1 MVSDALVDLVS
12 GSAGGVANVLVG
24 QPMDTVKVK
33 LQTFPHLYRGT
44 FQCFTNTWRNEG
56 LFRGLYAGSTPAL
69 VANVSEN
76 SCLFAARGLT
86 QGLVARLCG
95 VEKVEHLSTLQD
107 GAAGSLASLLPD
119 IVLCPTELV
128 KCKLQAARETGQGGA
143 GAGGIVRGIF
153 REKGFLGFFQ
163 GLVPLWCRDVP
174 GYFCFFLSYEGSRSA
189 LASWGG
195 RSKDAL
201 SAPETMLCGGLAG
214 VCFWTCVFP
223 MDVVKSRIQ
232 VRGIQGSVLS
242 IGLNI
247 LRHEGAA
254 TLYRGL
260 TPALLRIFPS
270 NASLFLAYETTK
282 KYLTQKNLDK

>member
-1 MVSDALVDLVS
+1 MLLSLWIWWQTCPRTVASRPFLIFTGEPSIASQTHGGLRGYS
-12 GSAGGVANVLVG
+12 GAFTL
-24 QPMDTVKVK
+24 DR
-33 LQTFPHLYRGT
+33 LQLWWQT
-44 FQCFTNTWRNEG
+44 
-56 LFRGLYAGSTPAL
+56 
-69 VANVSEN
+69 
-76 SCLFAARGLT
+76 
-86 QGLVARLCG
+86 
-95 VEKVEHLSTLQD
+95 
-107 GAAGSLASLLPD
+107 
-119 IVLCPTELV
+119 CPTELV
-128 KCKLQAARETGQGGA
+128 KCKLQAARETGHSGA

-174 GYFCFFLSYEGSRSA
+174 GYFCFFLSYEGSRSV

-201 SAPETMLCGGLAG
+201 TAPETMLCGGLAG

-247 LRHEGAA
+247 VRLEGAA

-282 KYLTQKNLDK
+282 KFLAEEKLDK

>member
-1 MVSDALVDLVS
+1 
-12 GSAGGVANVLVG
+12 
-24 QPMDTVKVK
+24 
-33 LQTFPHLYRGT
+33 
-44 FQCFTNTWRNEG
+44 
-56 LFRGLYAGSTPAL
+56 

-86 QGLVARLCG
+86 QGLVASLCG
-95 VEKVEHLSTLQD
+95 VENVEHLSTLQN
-107 GAAGSLASLLPD
+107 GAAGSLASLLSD

-128 KCKLQAARETGQGGA
+128 KCKLQAARETGHRGA
-143 GAGGIVRGIF
+143 GAVEIVRGIF
-153 REKGFLGFFQ
+153 RDKGPLGFFQ

-174 GYFCFFLSYEGSRSA
+174 GYFCFFLSYEGSRSI
-189 LASWGG
+189 LASWGQ
-195 RSKDAL
+195 RSKDEL
-201 SAPETMLCGGLAG
+201 TAPETMLCGGLAG

-223 MDVVKSRIQ
+223 IDVVKSRIQ
-232 VRGIQGSVLS
+232 VRGVQGSVLS

-247 LRHEGAA
+247 LRHEGLT

-282 KYLTQKNLDK
+282 KFLTQK